1 MTNQS
6 DYSINYVT
14 SSNDTDKTVVTA
26 KNSNDAIG
34 RRENFG
40 ILFIFSLDDE
50 IARRH
55 FATEGSVINEL
66 SSMD

>member
-26 KNSNDAIG
+26 EHSAVFG
-34 RRENFG
+34 CRENFG
-40 ILFIFSLDDE
+40 ISTDFSLDDE
-50 IARRH
+50 IAGRH